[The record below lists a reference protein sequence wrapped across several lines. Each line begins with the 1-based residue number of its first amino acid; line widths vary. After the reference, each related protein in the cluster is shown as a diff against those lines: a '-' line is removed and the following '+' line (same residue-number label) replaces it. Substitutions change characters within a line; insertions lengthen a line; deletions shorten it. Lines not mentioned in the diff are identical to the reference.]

1 MTHFEDME
9 PDVWEA
15 EDTESRTREY
25 GEAICCSEESEAD
38 AEDAGV
44 ESCCQLLMQDLRS
57 FPLLTR
63 EQEMELTRAAATGD
77 AEARER
83 LINCNMRLV
92 VAAARD
98 KMAQST
104 GLPISTSLED
114 LIQAGAMGLIT
125 AVDKYDPEKKAKFG
139 TYATYWINE
148 AIRSALSHD
157 SRLIRI
163 PDHKVDLMVA
173 VKKAENTLQ
182 AILGRAAKKE
192 ELFLYFDKQI
202 SMTNLKDALAL
213 IYNTGTVSLDAP
225 AGDDEE
231 DGTIGSMF
239 SSPEDETP
247 AELYYREQR
256 NVAIADAIAAL
267 SEKEQIVIRMA
278 FGLDGEEEQTLDTI
292 AEVLYQKGFRN
303 RQGKKMSKVAVF
315 QIKDGALAKMKA
327 ALADA
332 I

>member
-1 MTHFEDME
+1 MTMFNDME
-9 PDVWEA
+9 PDVWEDA
-15 EDTESRTREY
+15 GATHERDC
-25 GEAICCSEESEAD
+25 GEAECTGDTLSSYQMLI
-38 AEDAGV
+38 G
-44 ESCCQLLMQDLRS
+44 DLRNY
-57 FPLLTR
+57 PLLTR
-63 EQEMELTRAAATGD
+63 EEEIELAKKKDAGNAAA
-77 AEARER
+77 REQ

-92 VAAARD
+92 ISLAKSRI
-98 KMAQST
+98 AQI
-104 GLPISTSLED
+104 GDLPISTSLED

-125 AVDKYDPEKKAKFG
+125 AVDKYSWEKNTKFG

-148 AIRSALSHD
+148 AINSALARD
-157 SRLIRI
+157 SRIVRI
-163 PDHKVDLMVA
+163 PDHKVDLMVV
-173 VKKAENTLQ
+173 VKRAEGTLS
-182 AILGRAAKKE
+182 AILERTPTVE
-192 ELFLYFDKQI
+192 DLCEYFNKQI
-202 SMTNLKDALAL
+202 SVANLKDALTL

-239 SSPEDETP
+239 SSPVDETP
-247 AELYYREQR
+247 AEIYYREQR

-315 QIKDGALAKMKA
+315 QIKDGALEKMKA
-327 ALADA
+327 ALAD
-332 I
+332 II